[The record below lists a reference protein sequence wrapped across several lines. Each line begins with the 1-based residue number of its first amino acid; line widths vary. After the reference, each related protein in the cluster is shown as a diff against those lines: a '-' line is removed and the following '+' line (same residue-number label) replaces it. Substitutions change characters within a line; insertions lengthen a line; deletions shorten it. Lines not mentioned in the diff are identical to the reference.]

1 MSDVMSLVGFNS
13 NLGENMS
20 LPFKAKYARKIRRI
34 LMRPDRFLRRVSG
47 VIHVGANSG
56 QERKR
61 YHRKGLDVV
70 WIEPIP
76 EVFKRLEANILPFS
90 RQKAVQALVTDRDDQ
105 TLEFHISNNDGASSS
120 ILPLKDHRD
129 LWPEVVYT
137 QSIKMQTTTLPT
149 LLHKEN
155 IDSSKYQAL
164 VMDTQGSELH
174 VLRGA
179 ESMLANFEYIKTEV
193 ADFESYEGCCQLS
206 DLNDFM
212 SQNGIKE
219 FSKDVFAMG
228 NHGEKYYDVIYRR
241 AA

>member
-1 MSDVMSLVGFNS
+1 
-13 NLGENMS
+13 MS
-20 LPFKAKYARKIRRI
+20 LPFKARYARKFRRI
-34 LMRPDRFLRRVSG
+34 VMRPDRFLRRVSG

-56 QERKR
+56 QERKK
-61 YHRKGLDVV
+61 YHRKGLDVI

-76 EVFKRLEANILPFS
+76 DVFDQLEANILPFT
-90 RQKAVQALVTDRDDQ
+90 RQKALRALVTDRDND
-105 TLEFHISNNDGASSS
+105 TCEFHISNNDGASSS
-120 ILPLKDHRD
+120 ILPLKEHRD

-137 QSIKMQTTTLPT
+137 ESITLDTTTLPT
-149 LLHKEN
+149 LLKKEN

-179 ESMLANFEYIKTEV
+179 ESLLRNFQFVKTEV
-193 ADFESYEGCCQLS
+193 ADFESYEGCCQLH

-212 SQNGIKE
+212 AQNGFKE
-219 FSKDVFAMG
+219 FSQDIFAMG
-228 NHGEKYYDVIYRR
+228 DHGENYYDVIYQR

>member
-1 MSDVMSLVGFNS
+1 
-13 NLGENMS
+13 MS
-20 LPFKAKYARKIRRI
+20 LPFIAKYTRKFRRI
-34 LMRPDRFLRRVSG
+34 FMRPDRFLRRVSG

-61 YHRKGLDVV
+61 YHRNGLDVL

-76 EVFKRLEANILPFS
+76 DVFKLLEANISPFS
-90 RQKAVQALVTDRDDQ
+90 RQKAIQALVTDRDDE
-105 TLEFHISNNDGASSS
+105 TVEFHISNNAGASSS

-137 QSIKMQTTTLPT
+137 HSIKMQTTTLPM
-149 LLHKEN
+149 LLKKQN
-155 IDSSKYQAL
+155 IDSSRYQAL

-179 ESMLANFEYIKTEV
+179 ECMLANFEYVKTEV

-206 DLNDFM
+206 DLSDFM
-212 SQNGIKE
+212 SRNGFKE

-228 NHGEKYYDVIYRR
+228 ENGEKYYDVIYRR